1 MAAFALL
8 FPDADVAQRLVLAPG
23 LLVIVA
29 AAAVA
34 ARGTARWTYATLVVV
49 VLASAAQLL
58 RSAVLYNLR
67 P

>member
-1 MAAFALL
+1 MAAFALV

-29 AAAVA
+29 ATAAGT
-34 ARGTARWTYATLVVV
+34 RGTARWTHATLVVV

-58 RSAVLYNLR
+58 RSAVLYTLR